1 MYSDVAALRR
11 GSIELGVL
19 VCNNTGEIMWVAVK
33 VLKMNVLVD
42 IGEASG
48 ALQWCH
54 TSFWY
59 WICQEFKLVLCYI
72 DLVYYCSIKKKLLI
86 IIIKNVFILFLECFF
101 CLEIY

>member
-1 MYSDVAALRR
+1 MYSDVATLRR

-19 VCNNTGEIMWVAVK
+19 VCNNTGAIMWVIVK

-54 TSFWY
+54 TQARS
-59 WICQEFKLVLCYI
+59 
-72 DLVYYCSIKKKLLI
+72 LLYR
-86 IIIKNVFILFLECFF
+86 FGLLLF
-101 CLEIY
+101 Y